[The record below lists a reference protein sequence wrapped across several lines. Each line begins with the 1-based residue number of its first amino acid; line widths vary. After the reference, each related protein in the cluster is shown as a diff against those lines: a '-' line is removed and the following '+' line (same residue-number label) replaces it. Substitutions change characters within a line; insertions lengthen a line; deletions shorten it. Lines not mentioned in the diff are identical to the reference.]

1 MRDNNRRSLGLGHSS
16 GFCNRVH
23 KLSFSGEGTKRDK
36 DVIRTRSNSR
46 QRNSFTNC
54 KKYDRRSGGIGKVF
68 CKQFVFGGKEGQRV
82 ASSDK
87 SQRAKQVLNVSSFQ
101 NGGNPLPK
109 GFIDGEGLDG
119 KVGSQ
124 GCILYNSHGKGESK
138 MLAI

>member
-1 MRDNNRRSLGLGHSS
+1 MDTVQGFVTEFISCPFQEKEQREIKMSLEQEAI
-16 GFCNRVH
+16 V
-23 KLSFSGEGTKRDK
+23 DK
-36 DVIRTRSNSR
+36 EIVSLIV
-46 QRNSFTNC
+46 